1 MQTRFYAAM
10 VFTVLLAAGVG
21 HPADP
26 RAAPRDPIHDA
37 ERCLARGDTLA
48 AIRLLEHSHLAD
60 QTDPRAHVMLGRLWR
75 ERGTI
80 EARLRSQRV
89 LEAARA
95 RWGRDATVL
104 LELGRT
110 YFAQGFYPD
119 GLTCF
124 RAVLAQ
130 NPKNCDAR
138 FMVGLYYYLNWKR
151 MNKFID
157 DLAAARREL
166 RAVVECDPGNADAAL
181 MVLYA
186 NYTLG
191 DTSSAECDR
200 QLARHPDRFELYM
213 FRGLLDFDAGRYP
226 ECAARFGRGLDVAGP
241 AEREAFATLAPVLP
255 AGERDRYD
263 GALVGARATMQ
274 RGYWLGA
281 DPDPTTPVNE
291 LALEHARRMFL
302 ADMLFSH
309 PAGKQRGWETDRGEV
324 FVKFG
329 RPLTIDYTLGDDL
342 YNGVIETWSYVLGG
356 VFHQFM
362 FVDEFLN
369 GNPRIP
375 YELDFLLSFTRHTP
389 AMSSV
394 ESKVVSVPA
403 SADVT
408 VFRDDDLSSSV
419 YVAAHVDADSLRAA
433 LDFSR
438 VDHLVARCAYF
449 DAAWNRE
456 GGVAD
461 TSWASNVSE
470 RRSGDRR
477 VLERVCRLSVP
488 FDRYHVAFAFEDQ
501 AASARAVARKDAD
514 ASRFSRDELAVSDI
528 LLFDPAAPL
537 PDDAAGATIERGG
550 IRMRPRVSHRYAA
563 GQRVHVYLEAYNL
576 DVAGGVSAYDV
587 RIAIYPAPDDE
598 SSSWLDWGRR
608 AAEAVGLAHGEPAVA
623 QSFQREGHTHVDSE
637 SVAVDIDALRPGR
650 YRLVVDVTDRHSGER
665 AVAYTPL
672 VREASPDV
680 SER

>member
-1 MQTRFYAAM
+1 MLVTL
-10 VFTVLLAAGVG
+10 LLAAGAG
-21 HPADP
+21 RGADA
-26 RAAPRDPIHDA
+26 RASSHDSRAVQDA
-37 ERCLARGDTLA
+37 ERYLARGDTLS
-48 AIRLLEHSHLAD
+48 AIRLLEHSHLDD
-60 QTDPRAHVMLGRLWR
+60 QADPRAHVLLGRLWR

-89 LEAARA
+89 LEAARTRFGNDPA
-95 RWGRDATVL
+95 VL

-110 YFAQGFYPD
+110 YFAQRFYTN
-119 GLTCF
+119 GLGCF
-124 RAVLAQ
+124 RTVLAQ
-130 NPKNCDAR
+130 NPKDCDAR
-138 FMVGLYYYLNWKR
+138 YMVGLYYYLNWKR
-151 MNKFID
+151 LHEFLD

-166 RAVVECDPGNADAAL
+166 RAAVDCDPDNEDAAL
-181 MVLYA
+181 MYLYA
-186 NYTLG
+186 SYTLG
-191 DTSSAECDR
+191 DTSSAECDE

-226 ECAARFGRGLDVAGP
+226 ECMERFGRGLDVAGP
-241 AEREAFATLAPVLP
+241 AERDAFASLASVLP
-255 AGERDRYD
+255 ADERDGYD
-263 GALVGARATMQ
+263 GAIADIRAGMQ

-329 RPLTIDYTLGDDL
+329 QPSTIDYTLGDDMF
-342 YNGVIETWSYVLGG
+342 NGVIETWSYTLGG

-375 YELDFLLSFTRHTP
+375 YPLDFLLSFLRHSP
-389 AMSSV
+389 AVSSV
-394 ESKVVSVPA
+394 ASHVVPLPA

-408 VFRDDDLSSSV
+408 VFRDDDLSSSI
-419 YVAAHVDADSLRAA
+419 YVAALIDADSLRAA
-433 LDFSR
+433 VDLSR
-438 VDHLVARCAYF
+438 VDHLVTRCSYF

-461 TSWASNVSE
+461 TSWAGNVSE
-470 RRSGDRR
+470 RRVADRP

-488 FDRYHVAFAFEDQ
+488 FDRYHIAFAFEDQ
-501 AASARAVARKDAD
+501 AATARAVAHKDAD
-514 ASRFSRDELAVSDI
+514 ASRFARDDLAVSDI
-528 LLFDPAAPL
+528 LLFDPEAPL
-537 PDDAAGATIERGG
+537 PNHPAGNTIDRGG
-550 IRMRPRVSHRYAA
+550 TRLRPRVSHRYAV
-563 GQRVHVYLEAYNL
+563 GQRVHLYLEAYNL
-576 DVAGGVSAYDV
+576 DVAAGVSAYEV
-587 RIAIYPAPDDE
+587 RIGIYPAPDDE
-598 SSSWLDWGRR
+598 SPAWLDWGRW
-608 AAEAVGLAHGEPAVA
+608 AAEAVGLAQGEPAVA
-623 QSFQREGHTHVDSE
+623 QSFRREGRSHVDSE

-650 YRLVVDVTDRHSGER
+650 YRLVVEVTDLHSGSR
-665 AVAYTPL
+665 AVAHTPL
-672 VREASPDV
+672 FRDASPDV